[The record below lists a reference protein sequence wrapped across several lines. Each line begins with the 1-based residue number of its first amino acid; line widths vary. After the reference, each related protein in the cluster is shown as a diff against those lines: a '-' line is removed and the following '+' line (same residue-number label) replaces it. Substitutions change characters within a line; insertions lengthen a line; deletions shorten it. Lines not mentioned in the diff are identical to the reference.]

1 MIFNK
6 KVCSC
11 RADYVE
17 VAGVERLF
25 IINYRS
31 RTFSTHMMRR
41 NSATPNKIIA
51 TATALKARNMRSI
64 AEIIV

>member
-6 KVCSC
+6 VCSS

-41 NSATPNKIIA
+41 NSATTNKIIA
-51 TATALKARNMRSI
+51 TATH
-64 AEIIV
+64 